1 MRTASDADDV
11 GIARD
16 DIDAVWRYE
25 EKVTDDLRETGLMTL
40 TTRLRADDDINVPV
54 GRHRNL
60 SAFLGSAD
68 RGFYIIREAQTE
80 QLAVLRGLQATR
92 LETTPVGDAHG
103 EVHVG
108 LIAAAVV
115 GCADR
120 VGVGHFVFAHEV
132 LAAQ

>member
-40 TTRLRADDDINVPV
+40 TTRLRADDDINAPV
-54 GRHRNL
+54 GRHGNL
-60 SAFLGSAD
+60 RAFLGSAD
-68 RGFYIIREAQTE
+68 RGLDIVRKAQAE
-80 QLAVLRGLQATR
+80 QLAAARGFQATR
-92 LETTPVGDAHG
+92 LEATPVGDAHG
-103 EVHVG
+103 KVHVG
-108 LIAAAVV
+108 RIAAAVV

-120 VGVGHFVFAHEV
+120 IGVGHLVLTHEIFG
-132 LAAQ
+132 A